1 MESTP
6 AKAPLIQPSWLRVIV
21 FVLVYIG
28 ANFIAHSLLGQPS
41 TFLDS
46 LADRVS
52 IVSGNPDRQFNYVL
66 LTLLASFLLSVLL
79 VIGFVKYIDRRS
91 VGSLGF
97 EYRGHL
103 PDAMVGLLLP
113 VIVLG
118 SATLI
123 LYANNNLEWTDLH
136 FSSGDFLKGLFLMI
150 AIAVGEEMV
159 FRGYILNNLMQKLNR
174 WFALAISAALFS
186 LMHSNN
192 PGVDVLAMIN
202 LFIGGVLLGINYIYT
217 RNLWFSIFLHTLW
230 NFMQGPVLG
239 FPVSGV
245 DLRSILQPELKGNI
259 LLTGGIFG
267 LEASFITGVLLLLT
281 ILVLYLVYQNRSGK
295 RERPMKR
302 NNRRSQNVSTSPSA

>member
-1 MESTP
+1 M
-6 AKAPLIQPSWLRVIV
+6 
-21 FVLVYIG
+21 
-28 ANFIAHSLLGQPS
+28 
-41 TFLDS
+41 
-46 LADRVS
+46 
-52 IVSGNPDRQFNYVL
+52 
-66 LTLLASFLLSVLL
+66 L

-136 FSSGDFLKGLFLMI
+136 FSSGDFLNGLFLMI

-295 RERPMKR
+295 RERPTKR

>member
-136 FSSGDFLKGLFLMI
+136 FSSGDFLNGLFLMI

-217 RNLWFSIFLHTLW
+217 RNLWFSIF
-230 NFMQGPVLG
+230 FAYPVEFHAG
-239 FPVSGV
+239 
-245 DLRSILQPELKGNI
+245 
-259 LLTGGIFG
+259 
-267 LEASFITGVLLLLT
+267 
-281 ILVLYLVYQNRSGK
+281 
-295 RERPMKR
+295 
-302 NNRRSQNVSTSPSA
+302 TSPGLSCERC